1 MAMDFLGNIGM
12 GYTSFSQTA
21 YIQSNYTGRYA
32 SDDLGV
38 MSIEEQAISTS
49 NSHNQYS
56 RYADYS
62 HLTVDPS
69 DDKTFWFNT
78 EIFKLNYRRD
88 VVGAFKI
95 ASDFNYDIGVV
106 SIDSPMV
113 GIIYLTPKPSSPPF
127 AKKGQK
133 IKKGDTICLIE
144 AMKTFNEIKSD
155 RDCTIKTV
163 MVKNGEA
170 VEFGQPL
177 FEIS

>member
-1 MAMDFLGNIGM
+1 MLDKKINETIDVLIKKIKDNNLGSIK
-12 GYTSFSQTA
+12 FSNKT
-21 YIQSNYTGRYA
+21 NT
-32 SDDLGV
+32 
-38 MSIEEQAISTS
+38 IEISTNNVIHS
-49 NSHNQYS
+49 TSQNTQNVLPPNSQ
-56 RYADYS
+56 
-62 HLTVDPS
+62 
-69 DDKTFWFNT
+69 KTKN
-78 EIFKLNYRRD
+78 EINDSL
-88 VVGAFKI
+88 I
-95 ASDFNYDIGVV
+95 

-155 RDCTIKTV
+155 RDCTIKSI

-177 FEIS
+177 FEIL

>member
-1 MAMDFLGNIGM
+1 MLDKKINDTIDSLIKKIKDHNLGSIKLSNKIN
-12 GYTSFSQTA
+12 TIEISNNT
-21 YIQSNYTGRYA
+21 SNYDTVKNA
-32 SDDLGV
+32 QNILPT
-38 MSIEEQAISTS
+38 SIENIK
-49 NSHNQYS
+49 NDN
-56 RYADYS
+56 
-62 HLTVDPS
+62 L
-69 DDKTFWFNT
+69 
-78 EIFKLNYRRD
+78 I
-88 VVGAFKI
+88 
-95 ASDFNYDIGVV
+95 

-155 RDCTIKTV
+155 RDCTIKTI

-177 FEIS
+177 FEIL

>member
-1 MAMDFLGNIGM
+1 MLDKKMLQTIDALIKKIKDNNLGPIKLSNKVNTIEISNNSLNLVSNEN
-12 GYTSFSQTA
+12 TKSISA
-21 YIQSNYTGRYA
+21 SNQSKKNN
-32 SDDLGV
+32 SND
-38 MSIEEQAISTS
+38 SIM
-49 NSHNQYS
+49 
-56 RYADYS
+56 
-62 HLTVDPS
+62 
-69 DDKTFWFNT
+69 
-78 EIFKLNYRRD
+78 
-88 VVGAFKI
+88 
-95 ASDFNYDIGVV
+95 

>member
-1 MAMDFLGNIGM
+1 MLDKKINETIDTLIKKIKDNNLGSIK
-12 GYTSFSQTA
+12 FSNK
-21 YIQSNYTGRYA
+21 IN
-32 SDDLGV
+32 
-38 MSIEEQAISTS
+38 SIEISNNS
-49 NSHNQYS
+49 NDQIYNQSHIKGLSKTTNI
-56 RYADYS
+56 
-62 HLTVDPS
+62 
-69 DDKTFWFNT
+69 DDEMNNNL
-78 EIFKLNYRRD
+78 I
-88 VVGAFKI
+88 
-95 ASDFNYDIGVV
+95 
-106 SIDSPMV
+106 SINSPMV

-155 RDCTIKTV
+155 KDCTIKAV

>member
-1 MAMDFLGNIGM
+1 MLDKKINETIDVLIKKIKDNNLGSIK
-12 GYTSFSQTA
+12 FSNKT
-21 YIQSNYTGRYA
+21 NT
-32 SDDLGV
+32 
-38 MSIEEQAISTS
+38 IEISTNNVIHS
-49 NSHNQYS
+49 TSQNTQNILPLNSQ
-56 RYADYS
+56 
-62 HLTVDPS
+62 
-69 DDKTFWFNT
+69 KTKN
-78 EIFKLNYRRD
+78 EINDSL
-88 VVGAFKI
+88 I
-95 ASDFNYDIGVV
+95 

-155 RDCTIKTV
+155 RDCTIKSI

-177 FEIS
+177 FEIL

>member
-1 MAMDFLGNIGM
+1 MLDKKINETIDLLIKKIKENNLTSIKLSNKSNTIEISNNLTSQFSNQNTQNIP
-12 GYTSFSQTA
+12 T
-21 YIQSNYTGRYA
+21 
-32 SDDLGV
+32 
-38 MSIEEQAISTS
+38 TS
-49 NSHNQYS
+49 NQNINEENNKS
-56 RYADYS
+56 
-62 HLTVDPS
+62 L
-69 DDKTFWFNT
+69 
-78 EIFKLNYRRD
+78 I
-88 VVGAFKI
+88 
-95 ASDFNYDIGVV
+95 

-155 RDCTIKTV
+155 RDCTIKSV
-163 MVKNGEA
+163 LVKNGEA